1 MLQLDICQ
9 RESVDEPPESF
20 ASESRRSIRAR
31 DVAPERLTSDPGQ
44 SALSI
49 KDFGTGRTAL
59 TLSNDRWTILDTF
72 RSRAR
77 ITSWRGM
84 LVVLEIVWE

>member
-1 MLQLDICQ
+1 
-9 RESVDEPPESF
+9 
-20 ASESRRSIRAR
+20 
-31 DVAPERLTSDPGQ
+31 LTSDPGQ

-59 TLSNDRWTILDTF
+59 TLSNDRWTILDT
-72 RSRAR
+72 SGRAR